1 MPEPCDLTTSL
12 RPHVLIDAR
21 YAPKLRGGD
30 RCRYELARFMAG
42 QQEWNVSFLVYP
54 HAVQQACAW
63 HTGASPII
71 APFTPDQHP
80 QADWYEHVTL
90 PRLARQAG
98 VDLYHG
104 TFQTLPLRSPAP
116 ITVVTIQDMAVFA
129 FPQAYSPRFVRYMRL
144 WLGATIRRATQIIA
158 PTMATRSE
166 IVRFYPEAEPRI
178 TVIMNGVGQEFL
190 SAAELP
196 EPRIAD
202 VCHRLCVP
210 RPYVLFVGSLEAKKN
225 HRRLVEAFHRA
236 RVAGSLPHTL
246 VIAGERLDSVPDGG
260 ITEAG
265 AGPLVHF
272 TGYVPEG
279 DLPALYR
286 GADLVAY
293 PSLYEGFGMPVLE
306 AMAAGVPVLTSSIS
320 SMPEV
325 AGEAGMLVDPCDVDA
340 IAQGLYRALTDHSW
354 RQFAVQAGRKRA
366 LSLTWSENGRKTVEL
381 YTELWNRHRRTV
393 L

>member
-1 MPEPCDLTTSL
+1 MVDPCTPVTLS
-12 RPHVLIDAR
+12 RPYVLVDAR

-30 RCRYELARFMAG
+30 RCRYELARYLAERT
-42 QQEWNVSFLVYP
+42 EWNLSFLVYP

-63 HTGASPII
+63 RPGVPPII
-71 APFTPDQHP
+71 APFTPDRHP
-80 QADWYEHVTL
+80 QADWYEHITL
-90 PRLARQAG
+90 PLLARRAG
-98 VDLYHG
+98 IDLYHG
-104 TFQTLPLRSPAP
+104 TFQTLPLRAPAP
-116 ITVVTIQDMAVFA
+116 ITVVTIQDMAVFV
-129 FPQAYSPRFVRYMRL
+129 FPQAYSSRFVRYMRP

-190 SAAELP
+190 SAADLP
-196 EPRIAD
+196 ESRITD
-202 VCHRLCVP
+202 VCHRLRVP
-210 RPYVLFVGSLEAKKN
+210 RPYVLSVGSLEAKKN
-225 HRRLVEAFHRA
+225 HRRLIEAFHRA
-236 RVAGSLPHTL
+236 RAAGSLPHTL

-260 ITEAG
+260 ITEARS
-265 AGPLVHF
+265 GPSVHF

-279 DLPALYR
+279 DLPVLYR

-325 AGEAGMLVDPCDVDA
+325 AGEAGMLVDPCNVDA
-340 IAQGLYRALTDHSW
+340 IAQGLYRALTDHAW
-354 RQFAVQAGRKRA
+354 RQFAAQTGRKRA
-366 LSLTWSENGRKTVEL
+366 LTLTWNENGRKTVEL
-381 YTELWNRHRRTV
+381 YTELWNRHRRTA